1 MSGGEHQGIVINKEV
16 EAGLGEEEPSHLR
29 LEFRVFLVNVNSG
42 KHAQERRLLSFW
54 FKASLAAQERPRYAQ
69 DFFKQ
74 LVSPLQFPRGE
85 SLFNTQN

>member
-1 MSGGEHQGIVINKEV
+1 MINKEV

-54 FKASLAAQERPRYAQ
+54 FKARRIKRREKAS
-69 DFFKQ
+69 Q
-74 LVSPLQFPRGE
+74 L
-85 SLFNTQN
+85 